1 MFAFLRN
8 KPLAGIDST
17 GAAWAPVFMRNI
29 TDAKSSHWYGV
40 ILAGGDGSRLK
51 SLTRAISGDDRPK
64 QFCPI
69 LAGKSLLEATRDRV
83 RMSIPIEN
91 TFFSLTARHEKY
103 YQAALWDVPESRR
116 VVQPENRGT
125 APAILYSL
133 MRISAE
139 DANSVVAI
147 FPSDHFFTDDEK
159 FMAQVDSAFRAAE
172 MESRSVVLLGLE
184 PDKPETSYGWIEPA
198 PSLFGSEPG
207 GVSRVARFWEKPG
220 MRAAQQLMTSGSLW
234 NSFVMVGKVE
244 AFMEM
249 FRTHLRDSFRMFD
262 ISKKMLRTSQEKP
275 LMRAIYSWLPES
287 NFSSD
292 ILEKATENLM
302 VKRVASV
309 GWSDLGEPQ
318 RVIGTLNDLGIKTSW
333 SPMLAA

>member
-1 MFAFLRN
+1 LIQQVQKRTCF
-8 KPLAGIDST
+8 
-17 GAAWAPVFMRNI
+17 FMRNTI
-29 TDAKSSHWYGV
+29 SPNSSNRYAV

-69 LAGKSLLEATRDRV
+69 LGGKSLLDATRDRV
-83 RMSIPIEN
+83 QLSIPIEN
-91 TFFSLTARHEKY
+91 TFFSLTGKHEKF
-103 YQAALWDVPESRR
+103 YQTALWDVPESRR

-139 DANSVVAI
+139 DPNAMVAI
-147 FPSDHFFTDDEK
+147 FPSDHFFSDDEK

-172 MESRSVVLLGLE
+172 LESRSVVLLGLE
-184 PDKPETSYGWIEPA
+184 PNKPETSYGWIQPA
-198 PSLFGSEPG
+198 TSLFGSEPG
-207 GVSRVARFWEKPG
+207 GVSRVARFWEKPT
-220 MRAAQQLMTSGSLW
+220 RKAAEQLMTSGCLW
-234 NSFVMVGKVE
+234 NSFVMVGRAE
-244 AFMEM
+244 AFLEL

-275 LMRAIYSWLPES
+275 LMRAIYSWLPDS

-292 ILEKATENLM
+292 ILEKATEMLM
-302 VKRVASV
+302 VKRVAEV

-318 RVIGTLNDLGIKTSW
+318 RVIGTLKDFGLKTTW
-333 SPMLAA
+333 STALAA

>member
-1 MFAFLRN
+1 
-8 KPLAGIDST
+8 
-17 GAAWAPVFMRNI
+17 MRNI
-29 TDAKSSHWYGV
+29 TDTKSSHRYGV

-69 LAGKSLLEATRDRV
+69 LAGKSLLDATRDRV
-83 RMSIPIEN
+83 RMSVPIEN
-91 TFFSLTARHEKY
+91 TFFSLTAKHEKF
-103 YQAALWDVPESRR
+103 YQTALWDVPEGRR

-133 MRISAE
+133 MRIAAE
-139 DANSVVAI
+139 DPNAVVAF

-172 MESRSVVLLGLE
+172 LESQSVVLLGLE

-198 PSLFGSEPG
+198 ASLFGGEPG
-207 GVSRVARFWEKPG
+207 GVSRVVRFWEKPT
-220 MRAAQQLMTSGSLW
+220 RKAAERLMTTDCLW
-234 NSFVMVGKVE
+234 NSFVMVGRAE
-244 AFMEM
+244 AFLEL

-262 ISKKMLRTSQEKP
+262 ISKKMLLTLQEKP
-275 LMRAIYSWLPES
+275 LMRAIYSWLPDS

-292 ILEKATENLM
+292 ILEKATGMLM
-302 VKRVASV
+302 VKRVAGV

-318 RVIGTLNDLGIKTSW
+318 RVIGTLKDLGIKKNW
-333 SPMLAA
+333 SPALAA

>member
-1 MFAFLRN
+1 
-8 KPLAGIDST
+8 
-17 GAAWAPVFMRNI
+17 MRNI
-29 TDAKSSHWYGV
+29 TNTNSSNRFAV

-69 LAGKSLLEATRDRV
+69 LGGKSLLDATRDRV
-83 RMSIPIEN
+83 RLSVPLEN
-91 TFFSLTARHEKY
+91 TFFSLTAKHEKF
-103 YQAALWDVPESRR
+103 YQTAIWDVPETRR

-133 MRISAE
+133 MRV
-139 DANSVVAI
+139 SVEEPNAMVAI

-172 MESRSVVLLGLE
+172 LESRSVVLLGLE

-198 PSLFGSEPG
+198 TSLFGSEPG
-207 GVSRVARFWEKPG
+207 GVSRVARFWEKPT
-220 MRAAQQLMTSGSLW
+220 RKAAEQLMMSGSLW
-234 NSFVMVGKVE
+234 NSFVIVGRAE
-244 AFMEM
+244 AFLEL
-249 FRTHLRDSFRMFD
+249 FRSHLRDSFRMFD

-275 LMRAIYSWLPES
+275 LMRAIYSWLPDS
-287 NFSSD
+287 NFSND
-292 ILEKATENLM
+292 VLEKANEMLM
-302 VKRVASV
+302 VKRVSDV

-318 RVIGTLNDLGIKTSW
+318 RVIGTLNDLGIKTTW
-333 SPMLAA
+333 STALAA

>member
-1 MFAFLRN
+1 MIQQVQKRTCF
-8 KPLAGIDST
+8 
-17 GAAWAPVFMRNI
+17 FMRNI
-29 TDAKSSHWYGV
+29 TNTNSSNRFAV

-69 LAGKSLLEATRDRV
+69 LGGKSLLDATRDRV
-83 RMSIPIEN
+83 RLSVPLEN
-91 TFFSLTARHEKY
+91 TFFSLTAKHEKF
-103 YQAALWDVPESRR
+103 YQTAIWDVPETRR

-133 MRISAE
+133 MRV
-139 DANSVVAI
+139 SVEEPNAMVAI

-172 MESRSVVLLGLE
+172 LESRSVVLLGLE

-198 PSLFGSEPG
+198 TSLFGSEPG
-207 GVSRVARFWEKPG
+207 GVSRVARFWEKPT
-220 MRAAQQLMTSGSLW
+220 RKAAEQLMMSGSLW
-234 NSFVMVGKVE
+234 NSFVIVGRAE
-244 AFMEM
+244 AFLEL
-249 FRTHLRDSFRMFD
+249 FRSHLRDSFRMFD

-275 LMRAIYSWLPES
+275 LMRAIYSWLPDS
-287 NFSSD
+287 NFSND
-292 ILEKATENLM
+292 VLEKANEMLM
-302 VKRVASV
+302 VKRVSDV

-318 RVIGTLNDLGIKTSW
+318 RVIGTLNDLGIKTTW
-333 SPMLAA
+333 STALAA

>member
-1 MFAFLRN
+1 LIQQVQKRTCF
-8 KPLAGIDST
+8 
-17 GAAWAPVFMRNI
+17 FMRNKTNANSNI
-29 TDAKSSHWYGV
+29 RFAV

-69 LAGKSLLEATRDRV
+69 LAGKSLLDATRDRV
-83 RMSIPIEN
+83 RMSVPIEN
-91 TFFSLTARHEKY
+91 TFFSLTAKHEKF
-103 YQAALWDVPESRR
+103 YQTALWDVPESRR

-139 DANSVVAI
+139 DPNAVVAF

-159 FMAQVDSAFRAAE
+159 FMAQVDSAFRASDR
-172 MESRSVVLLGLE
+172 ESGSVVLLGLE

-198 PSLFGSEPG
+198 TSLFGGEPG
-207 GVSRVARFWEKPG
+207 GISRVSRFWEKPTR
-220 MRAAQQLMTSGSLW
+220 RAAESLMSSGCLW
-234 NSFVMVGKVE
+234 NSFVMVGRVE
-244 AFMEM
+244 VFLQM
-249 FRTHLRDSFRMFD
+249 FKNHLSDSFRMFD
-262 ISKKMLRTSQEKP
+262 VSKRMLRISQEKP
-275 LMRAIYSWLPES
+275 LLRAIYSWLRDS

-292 ILEKATENLM
+292 ILEKATDTLM
-302 VKRVASV
+302 VMRVAGV

-318 RVIGTLNDLGIKTSW
+318 RVLGTLKDLGMKTNW
-333 SPMLAA
+333 SPALAA